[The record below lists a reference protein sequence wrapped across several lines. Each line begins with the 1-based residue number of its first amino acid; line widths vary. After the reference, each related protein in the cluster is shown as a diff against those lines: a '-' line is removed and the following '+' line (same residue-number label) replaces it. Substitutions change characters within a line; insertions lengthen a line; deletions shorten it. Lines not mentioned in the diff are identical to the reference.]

1 MKGRERH
8 WILKATAKRVIA
20 KLDIDDIK
28 VTINKLIID
37 CVWYHRLKIRVV
49 YLHTVEFI
57 LQYYMVQD
65 ISKLM
70 V

>member
-20 KLDIDDIK
+20 KLDIK

-65 ISKLM
+65 TSKLM

>member
-1 MKGRERH
+1 MLKTTAER
-8 WILKATAKRVIA
+8 IIA
-20 KLDIDDIK
+20 KLDKDIIK
-28 VTINKLIID
+28 VTIIKLIID
-37 CVWYHRLKIRVV
+37 RVWYHRLKIHVV